1 MIRSDVHF
9 YVTGGSLPA
18 NTPSYVERQADRDL
32 WEALR
37 NGEFCYVLTARQMG
51 KSSLMVR
58 AATRLREEGT
68 RVAVLDLS
76 SIGQNVDAEQWYYS
90 LLGRLGELL
99 ELDDELEQY
108 RQAQARLGPLRRFMA
123 ALEHVVLQGSVER
136 EALSVE
142 RDNPDLNA
150 RHSSLDAPQ
159 RPTLNAQRLVI
170 FIDEVD
176 VVRGL
181 PFSTDEFFAAIRE
194 CYNRR
199 TENPAFEQ
207 LTFCM
212 LGVASPS
219 DLIRD
224 VRLTPFNIGKRI
236 ELGDFSE
243 GEADVL
249 RIGLE
254 VGDLGSPGRPE
265 REARAMLKRVLYWTN
280 GHPYLTQRLCQ
291 AVVSDRS
298 ITDPAEVDR
307 VCEGLFLAAGASE
320 RDDNLLFVRERLLK
334 SEADRTALLDLYR
347 RVWERRRV
355 RDDDTNPLCGLLKL
369 AGAVRAAEGYLG
381 VRNRIYQRVFDRA
394 WVTAH
399 MPGAEVRRQKAAYRR
414 GLARASAVASLV
426 LALVSGLG
434 GYAFTQRNAAR
445 AAAALASQ
453 RAEALDSSLYAAN
466 MGLVQRDWEGNDV
479 NHALDRL
486 DETRLYPGRGFEWG
500 YWNRLAHLQRLTI
513 PDTGIWV
520 KSADFSPDGGRIV
533 TASADGTAKVWD
545 ARTLQELLTLE
556 GYVGGGPNSARF
568 SPDGRRIVTGGA
580 DDTAK
585 VWDARTGR
593 KLLSLRGHVG
603 IVVSAGYSPDG
614 RRIATSSCDGTA
626 KIWDART
633 GRELLTLKGHAAV
646 LSAGISPAVA
656 RVVSSLTPVV
666 VRAAVL
672 SGGFSPDGR
681 QIVTGGADARVWDAS
696 TGRERLVLK
705 GNDGRGSSIQ
715 AASYSRDGRQIV
727 TASSLGIAR
736 VWDAVTGRK
745 LLTLQGHA
753 EIVYSAA
760 FSPDGRRIVTGSG
773 DRTAKVWDARTG
785 RELFT
790 LKGHTGAVLSAGF
803 LPDGRRIVTLGGDG
817 TAMVWDPAAGRE
829 RLTLKGHA
837 GAFYNTHFSPDGE
850 RIVTGGLDHTVKVW
864 DARTGRKLLTLKEHT
879 DNVTD
884 AVFSPDGRRIVTA
897 SLDNTAKIW
906 DARTGRKLR
915 TLRHADG
922 VVSAGFSPDGRQIVT
937 SSDDMTV
944 KVWDALDGRE
954 LRTLR
959 PAGMLVTAASFS
971 PDGRRLVTGS
981 WAGTV
986 IVWDVLSIRKLL
998 TFKTEAGTIH
1008 TVTFSPDGRRILI
1021 GGVAAQV
1028 WDAVTG
1034 RKLLT
1039 LKGHSDGV
1047 ESAMFAPDGRRIVTG
1062 SRDRTAKV
1070 WDAATGRELLTL
1082 KGHAGHVY
1090 FAAFSPDGGR
1100 IVTGSADGTAMVWS
1114 ADFTDWRLDPR
1125 LVDAQRRRD
1134 AARDARRA
1142 EKKRYADSLF
1152 KRGYDQARS
1161 GRWAE
1166 AAAAY
1171 EEEVE
1176 LFPEGMESRYNLAL
1190 VRLAQGDLPDYRRA
1204 CQGLVSHF
1212 GRTGDPSYACA
1223 VARVSTL
1230 VPGAVS
1236 SPGDLVLLAQWAAG
1250 RERSNHRLSTLGAA
1264 FYRAGRC
1271 REAIQRLQEAIRVDR
1286 EGGTEFDYLLLAMA
1300 SQRQGLAGEAKAA
1313 LAKAAQQE
1321 KTGKIRPWPGDG
1333 DWETKVEIGVLRRE
1347 AEALIRPAGRR

>member
-1 MIRSDVHF
+1 MIRSDVRF

-37 NGEFCYVLTARQMG
+37 AGEFCYVLTARQMG

-90 LLGRLGELL
+90 LLDRLGELL

-108 RQAQARLGPLRRFMA
+108 WQAQARLGPLRRFMA
-123 ALEHVVLQGSVER
+123 AIEHVVLAGGKAQSAKGKAQEGER
-136 EALSVE
+136 EGDRSEGSDALRFAPRALRE
-142 RDNPDLNA
+142 R
-150 RHSSLDAPQ
+150 
-159 RPTLNAQRLVI
+159 RLVI

-199 TENPAFEQ
+199 TENPAFER
-207 LTFCM
+207 LTFCL

-236 ELGDFSE
+236 ELGDFRE
-243 GEADVL
+243 GEAEIL

-254 VGDLGSPGRPE
+254 VGEVGSPGRPE
-265 REARAMLKRVLYWTN
+265 REARALLKRVLYWTG

-291 AVVSDRS
+291 AVVSDRGV
-298 ITDPAEVDR
+298 TYPAAVDR
-307 VCEGLFLAAGASE
+307 VCEGLFLASRASE

-355 RDDDTNPLCGLLKL
+355 RDDATNPLCGLLKL
-369 AGAVRAAEGYLG
+369 AGVVRAEGAQEVGGGGGYLG

-394 WVTAH
+394 WVRAH
-399 MPGAEVRRQKAAYRR
+399 MPGAELRRQKAAYRR
-414 GLARASAVASLV
+414 GLARASAVAGMV
-426 LALVSGLG
+426 LAVVSGLG

-466 MGLVQRDWEGNDV
+466 MGLIERDWEGNDP

-486 DETRLYPGRGFEWG
+486 EETRLYPGRGFEWG
-500 YWNRLAHLQRLTI
+500 YWNRLAHLQRLTLREH
-513 PDTGIWV
+513 TNAV
-520 KSADFSPDGGRIV
+520 TSADFSPDGGRIV
-533 TASADGTAKVWD
+533 TASDDGTARVWD
-545 ARTLQELLTLE
+545 ARTGRELRELLNIE
-556 GYVGGGPNSARF
+556 GYVRNWGAGSARF
-568 SPDGRRIVTGGA
+568 SPDGRRIVTGGP

-593 KLLSLRGHVG
+593 KLLTLRGHVG
-603 IVVSAGYSPDG
+603 LVWFAGYSPDG
-614 RRIATSSCDGTA
+614 RRIVTGSKDTTA
-626 KIWDART
+626 KVWDAQT
-633 GRELLTLKGHAAV
+633 GRELLTLEGHAIV
-646 LSAGISPAVA
+646 RSA
-656 RVVSSLTPVV
+656 
-666 VRAAVL
+666 
-672 SGGFSPDGR
+672 GFSPDGR

-705 GNDGRGSSIQ
+705 GNDGRGGSIW
-715 AASYSRDGRQIV
+715 AASYSRDGRQII
-727 TASSLGIAR
+727 TAGEVGAFGTAT

-753 EIVYSAA
+753 EIVCSAA

-773 DRTAKVWDARTG
+773 DRTARVWDARAG

-803 LPDGRRIVTLGGDG
+803 SPDGRQIVTSSLDQ

-837 GAFYNTHFSPDGE
+837 GDFENTNFSPDGE

-864 DARTGRKLLTLKEHT
+864 DARTGQKLLTLKEHT

-897 SLDNTAKIW
+897 SMDNTAKIW

-922 VVSAGFSPDGRQIVT
+922 VASAGFSPDGRQIVT
-937 SSDDMTV
+937 SSQDQTV

-959 PAGMLVTAASFS
+959 PEGMFVSAASFS

-981 WAGTV
+981 WNGTV
-986 IVWDVLSIRKLL
+986 IVWDALSGRKLL
-998 TFKTEAGTIH
+998 TFNTSEGTIH
-1008 TVTFSPDGRRILI
+1008 TVTFSPDGRRILTD
-1021 GGVAAQV
+1021 GGGARV
-1028 WDAVTG
+1028 WDPVTG
-1034 RKLLT
+1034 RELLT
-1039 LKGHSDGV
+1039 LKGHSSRV
-1047 ESAMFAPDGRRIVTG
+1047 SSARFAPDGRRIVTG
-1062 SRDRTAKV
+1062 SLDRTAKV

-1082 KGHAGHVY
+1082 KGDGGIVCS
-1090 FAAFSPDGGR
+1090 AAFSPDGRR
-1100 IVTGSADGTAMVWS
+1100 IVTVNWDGTVKVWS
-1114 ADFTDWRLDPR
+1114 ADFTDWRPDPR
-1125 LVDAQRRRD
+1125 LVEAQRRRD

-1142 EKKRYADSLF
+1142 EKVRYADSLF
-1152 KRGYDQARS
+1152 KRGYNQARS
-1161 GRWAE
+1161 GRRAE

-1176 LFPEGMESRYNLAL
+1176 LVPEGMESRYNLAL

-1204 CQGLVSHF
+1204 CRGLVSHL
-1212 GRTGDPSYACA
+1212 GNTGNPKYACA
-1223 VARVSTL
+1223 VTRVSAL

-1236 SPGDLVLLAQWAAG
+1236 DPRDLVRLAKQAAG
-1250 RERSNHRLSTLGAA
+1250 PERSNHRLSTLGAA

-1271 REAIQRLQEAIRVDR
+1271 REAIQRLQEAIRVDTG
-1286 EGGTEFDYLLLAMA
+1286 GGTEFDYLLLAMA
-1300 SQRQGLAGEAKAA
+1300 FQRQGLAGEAKAA

-1333 DWETKVEIGVLRRE
+1333 DWETKVALQVLRKE
-1347 AEALIRPAGRR
+1347 ARTLIGKSRQ